1 MIYLT
6 VSLVL
11 ALSLNILLLWYI
23 RKVLYKLLFVSDNID
38 DLLESTR
45 RFSEHL
51 ERVHNM
57 ETYYGDQIIKNLI
70 DHSKEVISEIQEFE
84 KVYIPPPVESE
95 EGEHAEEIE

>member
-1 MIYLT
+1 MIYL
-6 VSLVL
+6 VISLTL
-11 ALSLNILLLWYI
+11 SLSLNILLLWYI

-38 DLLESTR
+38 DLLHSTR

-70 DHSKEVISEIQEFE
+70 EHSKEVVTEIEEFE
-84 KVYIPPPVESE
+84 KVYIPPPE
-95 EGEHAEEIE
+95 EGEEGYAEEIE